1 MYEFTCKVIIDGEE
15 DVIKTFAFSVI
26 EAIDNLVQ
34 MSIVED
40 VFSLTRDNPKKTWDF
55 KGNFKL
61 LRNLRDEVEDES
73 LIIKELNNGSKEEKD
88 STKIH

>member
-1 MYEFTCKVIIDGEE
+1 MYEFTCKVIIDGKE

-40 VFSLTRDNPKKTWDF
+40 VLSLTRDNPKKTWDF
-55 KGNFKL
+55 IGNFYL
-61 LRNLRDEVEDES
+61 RRNLRDEVEDES
-73 LIIKELNNGSKEEKD
+73 LIIKELNNGSKEDK
-88 STKIH
+88 SSNKIH

>member
-15 DVIKTFAFSVI
+15 DIIKTFAYSVI

-34 MSIVED
+34 MTIVED
-40 VFSLTRDNPKKTWDF
+40 VFSLTRNNPKKTWDF

-61 LRNLRDEVEDES
+61 LRELRNDIEDES
-73 LIIKELNNGSKEEKD
+73 LIIQEMQYGGKEETS
-88 STKIH
+88 STKVH

>member
-55 KGNFKL
+55 NGNFNL
-61 LRNLRDEVEDES
+61 LCILCDVV
-73 LIIKELNNGSKEEKD
+73 
-88 STKIH
+88 

>member
-15 DVIKTFAFSVI
+15 DIIKTFAYSVI

-40 VFSLTRDNPKKTWDF
+40 VFSLTRDNPKK
-55 KGNFKL
+55 L
-61 LRNLRDEVEDES
+61 S
-73 LIIKELNNGSKEEKD
+73 LIHI
-88 STKIH
+88 